1 MRDGSKHGT
10 PYVSIVIPTWN
21 EKNNIGKVIRGVK
34 KALTGYS
41 YEILVVDRHSTD
53 GTIGIAKSLGARVI
67 YDDKGKGSAL
77 IKGFNEARGRII
89 ISMDADLSN
98 RPAELKL
105 LITGIET
112 GYDIC
117 MGSRYL
123 TGGGSDD
130 MPLYRKFANKG
141 FVTLVNLIYG
151 SKYSDMC
158 YGYRSFSKNAFKK
171 LRLVETGF
179 GIETEIS
186 IEAKKEGLKVMEIPS
201 FEKKR
206 IEGVGKLHAFRDGY
220 AILKTIF
227 RNFR

>member
-10 PYVSIVIPTWN
+10 PYISIVIPTWN

-34 KALTGYS
+34 QALTDYS

-77 IKGFNEARGRII
+77 IEGFNKARGRII

-98 RPAELKL
+98 RPTELKL

-130 MPLYRKFANKG
+130 ILCTG
-141 FVTLVNLIYG
+141 G
-151 SKYSDMC
+151 S
-158 YGYRSFSKNAFKK
+158 R
-171 LRLVETGF
+171 T
-179 GIETEIS
+179 
-186 IEAKKEGLKVMEIPS
+186 
-201 FEKKR
+201 
-206 IEGVGKLHAFRDGY
+206 RDSSPWS
-220 AILKTIF
+220 T
-227 RNFR
+227 